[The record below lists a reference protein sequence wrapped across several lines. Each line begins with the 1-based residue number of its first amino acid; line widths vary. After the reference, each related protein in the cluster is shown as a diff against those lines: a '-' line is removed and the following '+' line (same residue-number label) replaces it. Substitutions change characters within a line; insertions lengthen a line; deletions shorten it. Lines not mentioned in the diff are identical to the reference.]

1 MGEGFPADIAARL
14 FRALFDDWDLHEVRG
29 AWVAVPKGTPWL
41 AGPTLHDVSRQIA
54 GHGLGTS
61 QPVTGRAAAGQPHR

>member
-41 AGPTLHDVSRQIA
+41 AGPTLRDVSGQIA
-54 GHGLGTS
+54 GHEPADR
-61 QPVTGRAAAGQPHR
+61 PVTGRAAAGKPLR